1 MNTPRV
7 LQQQFSVKSLLTLVV
22 LSSVCIVGI
31 AGAQSSG
38 DEDVDFRVSENDDRS
53 ESTLTVQAIPQQP
66 QFLESLCLEGTI
78 TESDCSMDNIREY
91 QYSVYNSENTLIATG
106 NERILRSTDGVSADY
121 LQVSEDV
128 NPEVLGGEDMYIQY
142 TLTFESCGLFGCT
155 DIPISKFYYPN
166 DPVDIPNL
174 KPNTLPISPTY
185 SISQSEAR
193 GTAYISIDGAID
205 PEGKS
210 LTYEIRSVEG
220 GTFSLDSGEMIC
232 SSGEECV
239 NSITRSSGDELDIK
253 FTNNGQAL
261 TSGSSVLGNINM
273 VVSDPAGNSETVSV
287 SIARVIDRDV
297 DVILRSDKKVVE
309 QGDSVT
315 FRASV
320 AGFTSDSEV
329 QYRFSDGVHKST
341 SYTSDNSAEFTY
353 TDDPQVITPSVD
365 VLVDGDRYSDTM
377 DIEIVAPT
385 PTCIAVDSTDARTS
399 DGLVIT
405 NDISCSSD
413 ADVYRVSI
421 NSAIVTESGELKTET
436 ELPDS
441 ITEAVSTT
449 DISSSSIVH
458 TFTHEPSGESSSIVY
473 TYTGDREESSE
484 ESGEDEV
491 DESPTFDAE
500 GNIITS
506 TQIYE
511 VSKTY
516 TAPHRFVDG
525 SVESESVYEDQN
537 VPPSR
542 GGLGY
547 VSEFSNIRDLSTDN
561 IQNPAIIESDTS
573 EGGFNTGFSYIGIP
587 TSGDTQTFTASV
599 DLTYSLQT
607 TQTDQ
612 IVSIK
617 ITNAY
622 GEVIDPTVTE
632 DRTEILE
639 STVEPE
645 YQDDPFRSLDS
656 SSIGIRQE
664 SVALTEK
671 ELQHIIDTNELYV
684 QIRTKEDGVLL
695 LYESNI
701 VVSPTTKSEE
711 PTATRIDP
719 TDFESEEYEFDSPT
733 FDASFT
739 VVGSINERYETYDY
753 RPGDTMNI
761 DVEIENSGDLRVS
774 RTLGIYDYNKNTG
787 QVKRLG
793 VRDVEIDPNSYERL
807 SVSYE
812 WEPHEFGHHEI
823 RVFDITDNTVSGPIH
838 ASDDDLVTHHHS
850 TEIRPQLI
858 ATNPDTPARHQ
869 LLQSTEDDPIRTIDV
884 YVFQPA
890 TFEIV
895 EIIHPDNWLI
905 YDNFDTRV
913 VVENVGDL
921 DGSGEFTATFDT
933 WSDTFTI
940 PNTAGGNVREDVKG
954 AQQTVLLDSETLD
967 YSPSYPKTPVSD
979 SLRPRSPYGS
989 TESTMDLQVET
1000 NPNFASP
1007 VPFLYDSLTDTQ
1019 ASPVRIYRMEI
1030 MTVEVEERT
1039 TDTYTTDGN
1048 GWYTSGYPYYA
1059 SSSSPYWTAGG
1070 YADTQGDILEN
1081 PDGALPTLGG
1091 TEYLYGPL
1099 NKQQRPDEG
1108 NRRMSVRAL
1117 ITNNGTADSGI
1128 ARVRVV
1134 TDPGREGITGQVVG
1148 TAGVRIDPYE
1158 YKYVNIPVVIPN
1170 NYGNDG
1176 IHNLEVQAR
1185 TTPDYIR
1192 QTNPQAGFENQQDA
1206 MSINVR
1212 MNTWEDF
1219 LSQGI
1224 NGQRVLNEQ
1233 CEGYN
1238 PSTPDGDKVDCRTEE
1253 QQTLSMD
1260 AVWRNV
1266 GGETGTFEGNVEA
1279 VTTRDPS
1286 GDCTVG
1292 PCTGSSRYQS
1302 PGFVENYNPG
1312 SGMGTG
1318 NYWNNQQITL
1328 NPEQE
1333 GALQADLPF
1342 TEPGV
1347 YTVEP
1352 SPHRANNE
1360 GVLPMYEDLGT
1371 PPRYQF
1377 HTFKVL
1383 DITDPEA
1390 YIDEERNRFDCKSGR
1405 CDQRVNNDP
1414 FTIWEGGRFEVTA
1427 RDSVDNVR
1435 ITEYDWR
1442 ITDGP
1447 LNIPNGGF
1455 DVCEGDKFGSGEFC
1469 YGEGRTYFDGGYG
1482 RDGVVHRF
1490 DEPGEYDLSVTIED
1504 DPAYGTGASLYS
1516 DGAPNTDT
1524 ETQKIT
1530 VVPDNEDPYVSFD
1543 DTFND
1548 APEDDTGTNPVW
1560 HRYDDLPDGLS
1571 YPGVEYC
1578 ADVITYDDQ
1587 IGIESVLWDNFND
1600 DMTVDGEDRKCI
1612 RFNEYPNNVVTDTS
1626 QDDRQRTELL
1636 NYTAWDFNQ
1645 NTKTYTREIDV
1656 KHDGTDPT
1664 VSEFELEKGSLFDA
1678 RLGYPVIVG
1687 DDKFRVNQW
1696 ETFWWAES
1704 KNPDSMFVSTD
1715 DWSGDDLLLDA
1726 NTKDYGDT
1734 GESAIGVACNLYST
1748 SLTSEVFGSCDDTQ
1762 DIYGRW
1768 IGGDA
1773 SRFGDPG
1780 GGGTDKITGGYA
1792 NVFDRQP
1799 NAQIIRDC
1807 AQNRDGYEY
1816 CFDDASPMTTGNSDR
1831 VVFTRETYRYE
1842 DPDDPGDYDTGYRS
1856 TEGDK
1861 YERDISDSA
1870 VTVTADEIGAEK
1882 DNLNI
1887 LSEGTPISGGYKI
1900 SGEITSTV
1908 YDWHG
1913 NSQTVS
1919 HPIDFIYDTT
1929 DPVLVSNGE
1938 SSSPDYLEEERGDTD
1953 DDETDREH
1961 YTKGANCVQVYD
1973 DGPDGGVGLSDQG
1986 VNYFV
1991 AENEELREDTL
2002 RFSGGLTRGH
2012 CVELD
2017 LEVDSPRPPDGY
2029 RIHDDE
2035 IRERRS
2041 YGEKTQGICRIEYFG
2056 DATYQEKLDIID
2068 SECPDRTLTIDDF
2081 DEEELIQGREYRYG
2095 DGGCYGTTVDS
2106 VTPLYGGSG
2115 SVPSC
2120 GGIDDDVDWNSNPP
2134 ISDNHGNEIE
2144 AYAAIEHVV
2153 KNRGETENEP

>member
-1 MNTPRV
+1 MST
-7 LQQQFSVKSLLTLVV
+7 LKSLRNSLSPKSLVTIFV
-22 LSSVCIVGI
+22 LISVCIVGV
-31 AGAQSSG
+31 AGAQSSED
-38 DEDVDFRVSENDDRS
+38 DEVDFRVSENEDSSR
-53 ESTLTVQAIPQQP
+53 STLTVQVTPQQP
-66 QFLESLCLEGTI
+66 YFLESLCDDGSITDSICSFDNLKQYEYSIYNADNTEISESYDSVSGT
-78 TESDCSMDNIREY
+78 R
-91 QYSVYNSENTLIATG
+91 
-106 NERILRSTDGVSADY
+106 GVGADDIKASA
-121 LQVSEDV
+121 EV
-128 NPEVLGGEDMYIQY
+128 NPEDIRGGEVSVEY
-142 TLTFESCGLFGCT
+142 TLTFELCGIIRCVEVPVT
-155 DIPISKFYYPN
+155 ERFYPSE
-166 DPVDIPNL
+166 PLDIPNL
-174 KPNTLPISPTY
+174 KPNTNPISSSY
-185 SISQSEAR
+185 SISAEESR
-193 GTAYISIDGAID
+193 GTADISIDGAID
-205 PEGKS
+205 PEGES

-220 GTFSLDSGEMIC
+220 GKFSTRGDPLCASGD
-232 SSGEECV
+232 ECTQ
-239 NSITRSSGDELDIK
+239 SISQSSGDDIDIQ
-253 FTNNGQAL
+253 FANNEESL
-261 TSGSSVLGNINM
+261 STGSSVLGNINM

-287 SIARVIDRDV
+287 SIVRVTEREV
-297 DVILRSDKKVVE
+297 DVILRTDKERVE
-309 QGDSVT
+309 QGNSVNLQADVFGYT
-315 FRASV
+315 EDARVLYRFYD
-320 AGFTSDSEV
+320 GFSDRKGYETSDSV
-329 QYRFSDGVHKST
+329 
-341 SYTSDNSAEFTY
+341 EFTY
-353 TDDPQVITPSVD
+353 TESPQVVNPYVEVII
-365 VLVDGDRYSDTM
+365 DGNTYTDEAE
-377 DIEIVAPT
+377 IEIIEPT
-385 PTCIAVDSTDARTS
+385 PVCIEIDSSGVTTPERLS
-399 DGLVIT
+399 IT
-405 NDISCSSD
+405 NENSCGSGDDI
-413 ADVYRVSI
+413 RKVSI
-421 NSAIVTESGELKTET
+421 ESIEVTDSGELQVEV
-436 ELPDS
+436 EESES
-441 ITEAVSTT
+441 ITDSLSTT
-449 DISSSSIVH
+449 TVDSSPIVH
-458 TFTHEPSGESSSIVY
+458 TFTHEPSGKQSSITY
-473 TYTGDREESSE
+473 TYTEDGEDSRDESE
-484 ESGEDEV
+484 EPTE
-491 DESPTFDAE
+491 ESPTFDAK
-500 GNIITS
+500 GDIVTN

-516 TAPHRFVDG
+516 TAPHRFADG
-525 SVESESVYEDQN
+525 SVESNSVYEDQN
-537 VPPSR
+537 VPPGR

-547 VSEFSNIRDLSTDN
+547 VSEFGNIRDLSTDN
-561 IQNPAIIESDTS
+561 IRKPAIIESDTS
-573 EGGFNTGFSYIGIP
+573 EGGFNTGLSYIGIP
-587 TSGDTQTFTASV
+587 TSGDTETFNASI

-612 IVSIK
+612 IVSVK
-617 ITNAY
+617 VTDAY
-622 GEVIDPTVTE
+622 GDVIDDSVTE
-632 DRTEILE
+632 ERTEILD
-639 STVEPE
+639 STVTSE
-645 YQDDPFRSLDS
+645 YQSDPFSALDQD
-656 SSIGIRQE
+656 SIDVSRASIR
-664 SVALTEK
+664 LTET
-671 ELQHIIDTNELYV
+671 EQQYITNNNELYV
-684 QIRTKEDGVLL
+684 QIKTKKNGVLL
-695 LYESNI
+695 LYESN
-701 VVSPTTKSEE
+701 VVISPTTQDEDS
-711 PTATRIDP
+711 TATRIDP
-719 TDFESEEYEFDSPT
+719 EDFESNNYEFDSPT
-733 FDASFT
+733 FDASFS
-739 VVGSINERYETYDY
+739 VVGSINERYGTYDY

-761 DVEIENSGDLRVS
+761 EVEIENTGDLRVS

-787 QVKRLG
+787 QVKKLG
-793 VRDVEIDPNSYERL
+793 IREVEIDPNSYERL
-807 SVSYE
+807 SISYD

-823 RVFDITDNTVSGPIH
+823 RVFDITDNTVSGPVQVSEEELVAQQQ
-838 ASDDDLVTHHHS
+838 ASQS
-850 TEIRPQLI
+850 QPQLT
-858 ATNPDTPARHQ
+858 ATDSTNSNTRHQ
-869 LLQSTEDDPIRTIDV
+869 LLQSTGDDPIRTIDV

-890 TFEIV
+890 TFEV
-895 EIIHPDNWLI
+895 VDIIHPDNWLI

-940 PNTAGGNVREDVKG
+940 PNTAGGNVREDVTG
-954 AQQTVLLDSETLD
+954 AQQTILLDSENLD
-967 YSPSYPKTPVSD
+967 YSPSYPETPVSD
-979 SLRPRSPYGS
+979 SARPRSPYGS

-1007 VPFLYDSLTDTQ
+1007 VPFLYDSLIDTQ
-1019 ASPVRIYRMEI
+1019 SSPVRIYRMEI
-1030 MTVEVEERT
+1030 MTVEVEQRT
-1039 TDTYTTDGN
+1039 TDKYTTDGN

-1070 YADTQGDILEN
+1070 YADTQGDIIED
-1081 PDGALPTLGG
+1081 PEGSLPTLGG

-1099 NKQQRPDEG
+1099 NKQQSPDEG

-1117 ITNNGTADSGI
+1117 ITNNGTTDSGI

-1134 TDPGREGITGQVVG
+1134 TDSGREGLSGQVVG

-1206 MSINVR
+1206 MSINVQ

-1238 PSTPDGDKVDCRTEE
+1238 PSTPDGDRVDCRTGE

-1266 GGETGTFEGNVEA
+1266 GGESGTFEGNVEA

-1312 SGMGTG
+1312 SGMSTG

-1455 DVCEGDKFGSGEFC
+1455 DVCEGDRFGSGEFC
-1469 YGEGRTYFDGGYG
+1469 YGEGRTYTNGGYG

-1516 DGAPNTDT
+1516 DGTPNTDT

-1578 ADVITYDDQ
+1578 ADVITYDNQ

-1645 NTKTYTREIDV
+1645 NTETYTREIDV

-1664 VSEFELEKGSLFDA
+1664 VSNFEIEKGTIFDA
-1678 RLGYPVIVG
+1678 RIGYPIIVG
-1687 DDKFRVNQW
+1687 DDHFRVNQR
-1696 ETFWWAES
+1696 ESFWWKES
-1704 KNPDSMFVSTD
+1704 DNPDFMFISTD
-1715 DWSGDDLLLDA
+1715 EWEGDSLLLDA
-1726 NTKDYGDT
+1726 NTRDYGDPS
-1734 GESAIGVACNLYST
+1734 ENAIGVACNLYST
-1748 SLTSEVFGSCDDTQ
+1748 SLTSEVFGSCDNRQ
-1762 DIYGRW
+1762 DIAGRW
-1768 IGGDA
+1768 TGGEA
-1773 SRFGDPG
+1773 SNLGDPG
-1780 GGGTDKITGGYA
+1780 TGGTENIRGGFA

-1799 NAQIIRDC
+1799 NANIIRDC
-1807 AQNRDGYEY
+1807 AQNRDVNSN
-1816 CFDDASPMTTGNSDR
+1816 CFEDTSPLTTGNSDR
-1831 VVFTRETYRYE
+1831 VVFQADSPYF
-1842 DPDDPGDYDTGYRS
+1842 GYP
-1856 TEGDK
+1856 EPPYPVNYK
-1861 YERDISDSA
+1861 PEISDSA
-1870 VTVTADEIGAEK
+1870 VPVTADELGAEK
-1882 DNLNI
+1882 NKLNI

-1900 SGEITSTV
+1900 SAEITSTV

-1913 NSQTVS
+1913 NNKQVSQ
-1919 HPIDFIYDTT
+1919 PIDLVYDTT
-1929 DPVLVSNGE
+1929 PPVVYSNGH
-1938 SSSPDYLEEERGDTD
+1938 SSTPDYIEYESGS
-1953 DDETDREH
+1953 DDEDEID
-1961 YTKGANCVQVYD
+1961 YVAFKKGANCVNVRD
-1973 DGPDGGVGLSDQG
+1973 DGPNGGVGLSEKG
-1986 VNYFV
+1986 IKSFV
-1991 AENEELREDTL
+1991 ANEEELNDDTL
-2002 RFSGGLTRGH
+2002 RFSRGLTRGH

-2017 LEVDSPRPPDGY
+2017 MEVNSPRPPNGY
-2029 RIHDDE
+2029 TYNDATDE
-2035 IRERRS
+2035 YRESRS
-2041 YGEKTQGICRIEYFG
+2041 YGEKTDGVCRIEYFG
-2056 DATYQEKLDIID
+2056 DATYQEKLNIID
-2068 SECPDRTLTIDDF
+2068 RECSDRTLTIDDYNEVEVV
-2081 DEEELIQGREYRYG
+2081 DGKEYRYG
-2095 DGGCYGTTVDS
+2095 DGGCSGTTVS
-2106 VTPLYGGSG
+2106 SGRPLYGGSA
-2115 SVPSC
+2115 PSC
-2120 GGIDDDVDWNSNPP
+2120 YGIDDDVDWNSNPP
-2134 ISDNHGNEIE
+2134 ITDKHGNEVE
-2144 AYAAIEHVV
+2144 AYAAIEAVI
-2153 KNRGETENEP
+2153 KNAGNTRNIP